1 MLVVK
6 IIRAIPTAGE
16 VEAQPRLQSSWI
28 PIDTVWRMSSPI
40 YYNQDSV
47 TRFKKRKARFSFSE
61 VHILL
66 DEVRKHR
73 MVVVGKF
80 NRGVPTDMKK
90 RTWAEITAR
99 VNEIGECQR
108 EVIEVIK
115 KWSDLK
121 CDTKRKVGAMRSGT
135 VPNRGLNSRLSR
147 DLNQTE
153 KIVLQILEM
162 DEEDQSTGDFGP
174 LGDDDDVPEEEEEM
188 EEEDMIGM
196 QSSPNG
202 GLDMATMPP
211 PTSYSM
217 RDSQPAF
224 DVQYEVPAAE
234 DAEGAFGD
242 SDDDQRD
249 DVLPSTHAAKTED
262 YLGNNGIQKQ
272 GQTQTSSGPSTS
284 TATLPTP
291 GQPPQNTRDSMLH
304 NASLSLQE
312 QHTTNNLLETVSRSL
327 ELLSESVQQLAETQQ
342 EFVRESL
349 LLQRETVQVLR
360 DFTGGAI
367 ALMHDKLN
375 GRPAL

>member
-1 MLVVK
+1 
-6 IIRAIPTAGE
+6 
-16 VEAQPRLQSSWI
+16 
-28 PIDTVWRMSSPI
+28 MSSPL
-40 YYNQDSV
+40 YYTQDSI

-80 NRGVPTDMKK
+80 NRGVQTDVKK

-121 CDTKRKVGAMRSGT
+121 CDTKRKVAAMRSGT

-162 DEEDQSTGDFGP
+162 DKEDQSAADFGP
-174 LGDDDDVPEEEEEM
+174 LGDDDYVPDEEEEM
-188 EEEDMIGM
+188 DEEDMIGM
-196 QSSPNG
+196 QGSPNG
-202 GLDMATMPP
+202 ALDTAMPP
-211 PTSYSM
+211 ATSHIT
-217 RDSQPAF
+217 RNTSQPAF
-224 DVQYEVPAAE
+224 DVQYEGPGAE
-234 DAEGAFGD
+234 DAEAAFGD

-249 DVLPSTHAAKTED
+249 EAPPFNQAAKPTED
-262 YLGNNGIQKQ
+262 YQGNNCIQKQ
-272 GQTQTSSGPSTS
+272 GQPQTSSAPSTS
-284 TATLPTP
+284 TTTAPTP
-291 GQPPQNTRDSMLH
+291 CRPSQSTQDSILH
-304 NASLSLQE
+304 SASLSLQE
-312 QHTTNNLLETVSRSL
+312 QHATNILLETVSRSL

-342 EFVRESL
+342 EFVRDTL
-349 LLQRETVQVLR
+349 QLQRETVQVLR

>member
-1 MLVVK
+1 
-6 IIRAIPTAGE
+6 
-16 VEAQPRLQSSWI
+16 
-28 PIDTVWRMSSPI
+28 MSSPV
-40 YYNQDSV
+40 YSNQESII
-47 TRFKKRKARFSFSE
+47 RFKKRKARFSFSE

-80 NRGVPTDMKK
+80 NRGVQTDVKK

-121 CDTKRKVGAMRSGT
+121 CDTKRKVAAMRSGT

-162 DEEDQSTGDFGP
+162 DREDQSSADFGP
-174 LGDDDDVPEEEEEM
+174 LGDDDYVPDEEEEM
-188 EEEDMIGM
+188 DEEDMIGM

-202 GLDMATMPP
+202 ALDVPP
-211 PTSYSM
+211 ATSYST
-217 RDSQPAF
+217 RDTLQSAF
-224 DVQYEVPAAE
+224 DVQYEVPATE
-234 DAEGAFGD
+234 DAEAAFGD

-249 DVLPSTHAAKTED
+249 EAPPSTQAAKPTED
-262 YLGNNGIQKQ
+262 HQANNGLQKQ
-272 GQTQTSSGPSTS
+272 GLPQTPSALWS
-284 TATLPTP
+284 APVPPATASLPTS
-291 GQPPQNTRDSMLH
+291 GQRSQSTRDSILH
-304 NASLSLQE
+304 SASLSLQE
-312 QHTTNNLLETVSRSL
+312 QHATNILLETVSRSL

-349 LLQRETVQVLR
+349 QLQRETVQVLR

-367 ALMHDKLN
+367 SLMHDKLN

>member
-1 MLVVK
+1 
-6 IIRAIPTAGE
+6 
-16 VEAQPRLQSSWI
+16 
-28 PIDTVWRMSSPI
+28 MSSSSSSL
-40 YYNQDSV
+40 YFNQDSV

-80 NRGVPTDMKK
+80 NRGVPTDVKK
-90 RTWAEITAR
+90 HTWAEITAR

-121 CDTKRKVGAMRSGT
+121 CDTKRKVAAMRSGT

-162 DEEDQSTGDFGP
+162 DEEDQNMGDFGP

-188 EEEDMIGM
+188 EEEDMMGM
-196 QSSPNG
+196 QNSPNG
-202 GLDMATMPP
+202 ALDMSSMPP
-211 PTSYSM
+211 PTSYSVSGLAQSG
-217 RDSQPAF
+217 DSSQPSF
-224 DVQYEVPAAE
+224 DVQYEVPATE
-234 DAEGAFGD
+234 DTEAAFAD
-242 SDDDQRD
+242 SDDDQRED
-249 DVLPSTHAAKTED
+249 APPSTQAAKPIED
-262 YLGNNGIQKQ
+262 HLGNNGIQKQ
-272 GQTQTSSGPSTS
+272 GRPQTPSGPSSS
-284 TATLPTP
+284 TGTPSLP
-291 GQPPQNTRDSMLH
+291 GQPSQNTRDSILH
-304 NASLSLQE
+304 SASLSLQE
-312 QHTTNNLLETVSRSL
+312 QHATNILLETVSRSL

-349 LLQRETVQVLR
+349 QLQRETVQVLR

>member
-1 MLVVK
+1 
-6 IIRAIPTAGE
+6 
-16 VEAQPRLQSSWI
+16 
-28 PIDTVWRMSSPI
+28 MSSPI
-40 YYNQDSV
+40 FYNQDSFI
-47 TRFKKRKARFSFSE
+47 RFKKRKARFSFSE

-80 NRGVPTDMKK
+80 NRGVPTDVKK

-108 EVIEVIK
+108 EIIEVIK

-162 DEEDQSTGDFGP
+162 DEEDQSSGEFGP

-188 EEEDMIGM
+188 EEEDIIGM

-202 GLDMATMPP
+202 GLDGASMPP
-211 PTSYSM
+211 PMSYTM
-217 RDSQPAF
+217 KDSSQTAY
-224 DVQYEVPAAE
+224 DVQYEIPATE
-234 DAEGAFGD
+234 DVDAALGD
-242 SDDDQRD
+242 SDDDQRE
-249 DVLPSTHAAKTED
+249 DVLPSTKPTEIHQ
-262 YLGNNGIQKQ
+262 GNNGIQKQ
-272 GQTQTSSGPSTS
+272 GQPPTSSGQQQQQQQPLRFHCQH
-284 TATLPTP
+284 AT
-291 GQPPQNTRDSMLH
+291 NI
-304 NASLSLQE
+304 
-312 QHTTNNLLETVSRSL
+312 LLETVSRSL

-349 LLQRETVQVLR
+349 QLQRETVQVLR

-367 ALMHDKLN
+367 SLMHDKLN

>member
-1 MLVVK
+1 
-6 IIRAIPTAGE
+6 
-16 VEAQPRLQSSWI
+16 
-28 PIDTVWRMSSPI
+28 MSSPI

-80 NRGVPTDMKK
+80 NRGVPTDIKK

-121 CDTKRKVGAMRSGT
+121 CDTKRKVAAMRSGT

-162 DEEDQSTGDFGP
+162 DEEDGQSTGDFGP

-202 GLDMATMPP
+202 D
-211 PTSYSM
+211 S
-217 RDSQPAF
+217 SQPTF
-224 DVQYEVPAAE
+224 DVQYEVPGTE
-234 DAEGAFGD
+234 DVEAAFGD

-249 DVLPSTHAAKTED
+249 DVLPSTQAAKPTED
-262 YLGNNGIQKQ
+262 HQGNNGIQKQ
-272 GQTQTSSGPSTS
+272 GQPQMSSGPATS
-284 TATLPTP
+284 TATLPMP
-291 GQPPQNTRDSMLH
+291 GQPSQNMRDSMLH

-312 QHTTNNLLETVSRSL
+312 QHATNILLETVSRSL

-349 LLQRETVQVLR
+349 HLQRETVQVLR

>member
-1 MLVVK
+1 
-6 IIRAIPTAGE
+6 
-16 VEAQPRLQSSWI
+16 
-28 PIDTVWRMSSPI
+28 MSSPI

-47 TRFKKRKARFSFSE
+47 IRFKKRKARFSFSE

-121 CDTKRKVGAMRSGT
+121 CDTKRKVAAMRSGT

-162 DEEDQSTGDFGP
+162 DEEDQNIGDFGP

-202 GLDMATMPP
+202 GLEMTPMPP
-211 PTSYSM
+211 PASFAMSGPAQSG
-217 RDSQPAF
+217 DSSQPAF
-224 DVQYEVPAAE
+224 DVQYEVPATE
-234 DAEGAFGD
+234 DTEAAFGE

-249 DVLPSTHAAKTED
+249 DVPPSTQAAKPTED
-262 YLGNNGIQKQ
+262 HQGNNGIQKQ
-272 GQTQTSSGPSTS
+272 GQPQTSSGPSTS
-284 TATLPTP
+284 SAAPLMP
-291 GQPPQNTRDSMLH
+291 GQPTQNARDSMLH

-312 QHTTNNLLETVSRSL
+312 QHATNILLETVSRSL

-349 LLQRETVQVLR
+349 QLQRETVQVLR

>member
-1 MLVVK
+1 
-6 IIRAIPTAGE
+6 
-16 VEAQPRLQSSWI
+16 
-28 PIDTVWRMSSPI
+28 MSSPM
-40 YYNQDSV
+40 YYNHDSV

-121 CDTKRKVGAMRSGT
+121 CDTKRKVAAMRSGT

-162 DEEDQSTGDFGP
+162 DDEDQSTGDFGP

-202 GLDMATMPP
+202 GVDIAS
-211 PTSYSM
+211 TSYSM
-217 RDSQPAF
+217 RDSSQPSF
-224 DVQYEVPAAE
+224 DVPYEAPATE
-234 DAEGAFGD
+234 DAEPAFGD

-249 DVLPSTHAAKTED
+249 DVLPSTQAAKPSED
-262 YLGNNGIQKQ
+262 HQGNNGIQKP
-272 GQTQTSSGPSTS
+272 GQPQTSSGPST
-284 TATLPTP
+284 LPVP
-291 GQPPQNTRDSMLH
+291 GQPSQNTRDTMLH

-312 QHTTNNLLETVSRSL
+312 QHATNILLETVSRSL

-349 LLQRETVQVLR
+349 QLQRETVQVLR

>member
-1 MLVVK
+1 
-6 IIRAIPTAGE
+6 
-16 VEAQPRLQSSWI
+16 
-28 PIDTVWRMSSPI
+28 MSSQL
-40 YYNQDSV
+40 YYNQDSF
-47 TRFKKRKARFSFSE
+47 RFKKRKARFSFSE

-80 NRGVPTDMKK
+80 NRGVPADIKK

-108 EVIEVIK
+108 EVLEVIK

-121 CDTKRKVGAMRSGT
+121 CDTKRKVSAMRAGT

-147 DLNQTE
+147 DLNPTE

-162 DEEDQSTGDFGP
+162 DEEDQSIGDFSP
-174 LGDDDDVPEEEEEM
+174 LGDDDDEQEEEEEI
-188 EEEDMIGM
+188 EEEDMM
-196 QSSPNG
+196 PSSPNG
-202 GLDMATMPP
+202 GMDMASMPP
-211 PTSYSM
+211 PASCSISGL
-217 RDSQPAF
+217 SQPGAKEDQSLPNYSGSSRESSQPSF
-224 DVQYEVPAAE
+224 DTQYEIPASE
-234 DAEGAFGD
+234 DAEPGFAD
-242 SDDDQRD
+242 SDDDD
-249 DVLPSTHAAKTED
+249 MLPSTQSQKITEH
-262 YLGNNGIQKQ
+262 NGIQKQ
-272 GQTQTSSGPSTS
+272 STRLPQTPSGPSS
-284 TATLPTP
+284 SMAVLPKP
-291 GQPPQNTRDSMLH
+291 GQPSQSARDSMLQ

-312 QHTTNNLLETVSRSL
+312 QHTTNMLLETVSRSL

-360 DFTGGAI
+360 DFTSGAI

>member
-1 MLVVK
+1 
-6 IIRAIPTAGE
+6 
-16 VEAQPRLQSSWI
+16 
-28 PIDTVWRMSSPI
+28 MSSPL
-40 YYNQDSV
+40 YYHHDSG
-47 TRFKKRKARFSFSE
+47 TRLRKRKARFTFSE

-80 NRGVPTDMKK
+80 NRGVPTDAKK

-121 CDTKRKVGAMRSGT
+121 CDTKRKVAAMRSGT
-135 VPNRGLNSRLSR
+135 VPHRGLNSRLSR
-147 DLNQTE
+147 DLNPTE

-162 DEEDQSTGDFGP
+162 DEEDQSTADFGP
-174 LGDDDDVPEEEEEM
+174 LGDDDDVPEEEEM
-188 EEEDMIGM
+188 DEEDMLGM
-196 QSSPNG
+196 QNSPNG
-202 GLDMATMPP
+202 GLELASMPP
-211 PTSYSM
+211 PTSHST
-217 RDSQPAF
+217 RDSSQRSY
-224 DVQYEVPAAE
+224 DVQYEVPPTD
-234 DAEGAFGD
+234 DAEAAFGD
-242 SDDDQRD
+242 SDDDM
-249 DVLPSTHAAKTED
+249 LPSTQTTKPTED
-262 YLGNNGIQKQ
+262 HLRNNGIQKRP
-272 GQTQTSSGPSTS
+272 QTSGPSTS
-284 TATLPTP
+284 SATPPTP
-291 GQPPQNTRDSMLH
+291 GQPSENSRESMLH

-312 QHTTNNLLETVSRSL
+312 QHATNILLETVSRSL

-349 LLQRETVQVLR
+349 QLQRETVQVLR

>member
-1 MLVVK
+1 
-6 IIRAIPTAGE
+6 
-16 VEAQPRLQSSWI
+16 
-28 PIDTVWRMSSPI
+28 MSSSI
-40 YYNQDSV
+40 YFNQDSV

-121 CDTKRKVGAMRSGT
+121 CDTKRKVAAMRSGT

-202 GLDMATMPP
+202 GLDMGSVPP
-211 PTSYSM
+211 PTSFTM
-217 RDSQPAF
+217 RDSSQPAF
-224 DVQYEVPAAE
+224 DVQYELPTTE
-234 DAEGAFGD
+234 ETEGVFGD

-249 DVLPSTHAAKTED
+249 DALPSTQTAKPTED
-262 YLGNNGIQKQ
+262 HQGNNGIKKQ
-272 GQTQTSSGPSTS
+272 GQPPTPSGPSTL
-284 TATLPTP
+284 TATLPVP
-291 GQPPQNTRDSMLH
+291 GQPSQNTRDSMLH

-312 QHTTNNLLETVSRSL
+312 QHATNILLETVSRSL

-349 LLQRETVQVLR
+349 QLQRETVQVLR

>member
-1 MLVVK
+1 M
-6 IIRAIPTAGE
+6 G
-16 VEAQPRLQSSWI
+16 
-28 PIDTVWRMSSPI
+28 RMSSPV

-80 NRGVPTDMKK
+80 NRGVQTDVKK

-121 CDTKRKVGAMRSGT
+121 CDTKRKVAAMRSGT

-162 DEEDQSTGDFGP
+162 DQEDQSTGDFGP

-188 EEEDMIGM
+188 EEDDMIGM

-202 GLDMATMPP
+202 GLDIASMPP
-211 PTSYSM
+211 PTSFSM
-217 RDSQPAF
+217 RDTSQASF
-224 DVQYEVPAAE
+224 DLQYEIPSTE
-234 DAEGAFGD
+234 DAEAAFGD

-249 DVLPSTHAAKTED
+249 VLPPSTQVAKPTED
-262 YLGNNGIQKQ
+262 HQGNNGIQKP
-272 GQTQTSSGPSTS
+272 GQPQTLSGPS
-284 TATLPTP
+284 TATLPGP
-291 GQPPQNTRDSMLH
+291 GQSSQNLRDSLLH

-312 QHTTNNLLETVSRSL
+312 QHATNILLETVSRSL

-349 LLQRETVQVLR
+349 QLQRETVQVLR

-375 GRPAL
+375 GRPTL

>member
-1 MLVVK
+1 
-6 IIRAIPTAGE
+6 
-16 VEAQPRLQSSWI
+16 
-28 PIDTVWRMSSPI
+28 MSSPI

-121 CDTKRKVGAMRSGT
+121 CDTKRKVAAMRSGT

-188 EEEDMIGM
+188 EEEDMMGM

-202 GLDMATMPP
+202 GLDMMSMPP
-211 PTSYSM
+211 PTSYTA
-217 RDSQPAF
+217 RDSSQPAF
-224 DVQYEVPAAE
+224 DVQYEVPATE
-234 DAEGAFGD
+234 DAEAAFGD

-249 DVLPSTHAAKTED
+249 DVLPSTPAAKPTED
-262 YLGNNGIQKQ
+262 HQGNNGIQKQ
-272 GQTQTSSGPSTS
+272 GQPQTSSGPSASVTS
-284 TATLPTP
+284 ASTLPTP
-291 GQPPQNTRDSMLH
+291 GQLSQNTRDSMLH

-312 QHTTNNLLETVSRSL
+312 QHATNILLETVSRSL

-349 LLQRETVQVLR
+349 QLQRETVQVLR

>member
-1 MLVVK
+1 
-6 IIRAIPTAGE
+6 
-16 VEAQPRLQSSWI
+16 
-28 PIDTVWRMSSPI
+28 MSSPV
-40 YYNQDSV
+40 YYNQDSI

-80 NRGVPTDMKK
+80 NRGVQTDAKK

-121 CDTKRKVGAMRSGT
+121 CDTKRKVAAMRSGS

-147 DLNQTE
+147 DLNKTE
-153 KIVLQILEM
+153 KIVLKILEMNQENQSSADFGPLEDDDDVPDEEEEM
-162 DEEDQSTGDFGP
+162 DEED
-174 LGDDDDVPEEEEEM
+174 M
-188 EEEDMIGM
+188 MGM

-202 GLDMATMPP
+202 TLDVSVPP
-211 PTSYSM
+211 ETSYNT
-217 RDSQPAF
+217 RYTSQSAF
-224 DVQYEVPAAE
+224 DVQYEVPATD
-234 DAEGAFGD
+234 DAEPEFGD

-249 DVLPSTHAAKTED
+249 EAPPSTRTPKPTED
-262 YLGNNGIQKQ
+262 HQGNNGIQKQ
-272 GQTQTSSGPSTS
+272 GQTSSAPSS
-284 TATLPTP
+284 APLAVLPAP
-291 GQPPQNTRDSMLH
+291 GQPLQSTRDSILH
-304 NASLSLQE
+304 SASLSLQE
-312 QHTTNNLLETVSRSL
+312 QHTTNILLETISRSL

-349 LLQRETVQVLR
+349 QLQRETVQVLR
-360 DFTGGAI
+360 EFTGGAV
-367 ALMHDKLN
+367 ALIHDKLN

>member
-1 MLVVK
+1 
-6 IIRAIPTAGE
+6 
-16 VEAQPRLQSSWI
+16 
-28 PIDTVWRMSSPI
+28 
-40 YYNQDSV
+40 
-47 TRFKKRKARFSFSE
+47 
-61 VHILL
+61 
-66 DEVRKHR
+66 

-80 NRGVPTDMKK
+80 NRGVPTEMKK

-121 CDTKRKVGAMRSGT
+121 CDTKRKVAAMRSGT

-196 QSSPNG
+196 QKSPNG
-202 GLDMATMPP
+202 GLDMTSMPP
-211 PTSYSM
+211 PPSYTMSGHAQSG
-217 RDSQPAF
+217 DSSQPSF
-224 DVQYEVPAAE
+224 DVQYEVPATE
-234 DAEGAFGD
+234 DAEAAFGD
-242 SDDDQRD
+242 SDEDQRD
-249 DVLPSTHAAKTED
+249 DTLPSAQAAKPTED
-262 YLGNNGIQKQ
+262 HQGNDGNQKQ
-272 GQTQTSSGPSTS
+272 GRPQMSSGSS
-284 TATLPTP
+284 QSSATLLLP
-291 GQPPQNTRDSMLH
+291 GQPSQTTRDTMLH

-312 QHTTNNLLETVSRSL
+312 QHATNMLLETVSRSL

-375 GRPAL
+375 GRPTL

>member
-1 MLVVK
+1 
-6 IIRAIPTAGE
+6 
-16 VEAQPRLQSSWI
+16 
-28 PIDTVWRMSSPI
+28 MSSLHT
-40 YYNQDSV
+40 YYNHDSV

-73 MVVVGKF
+73 MVIVGKF
-80 NRGVPTDMKK
+80 NRGVATDIKK

-121 CDTKRKVGAMRSGT
+121 CDTKRKVAAMRSGT

-162 DEEDQSTGDFGP
+162 GDEDQSTGDFGQ

-202 GLDMATMPP
+202 GLDMGSMPP
-211 PTSYSM
+211 PTSYNM
-217 RDSQPAF
+217 RDSSQTVF
-224 DVQYEVPAAE
+224 DVQYEIPATE
-234 DAEGAFGD
+234 DAEAAFGD

-249 DVLPSTHAAKTED
+249 DMAPSTPTAKPTED
-262 YLGNNGIQKQ
+262 HQGNNGIQKQ
-272 GQTQTSSGPSTS
+272 GQPQTSSGPP
-284 TATLPTP
+284 TATLPVP
-291 GQPPQNTRDSMLH
+291 GQPSQNTRDSMLH

-312 QHTTNNLLETVSRSL
+312 QHATNILLETVSRSL

-349 LLQRETVQVLR
+349 QLQRETVQVLR

>member
-1 MLVVK
+1 
-6 IIRAIPTAGE
+6 
-16 VEAQPRLQSSWI
+16 
-28 PIDTVWRMSSPI
+28 MSSPL
-40 YYNQDSV
+40 YYHHDSGA
-47 TRFKKRKARFSFSE
+47 RLRKRKARFTFSE

-73 MVVVGKF
+73 MVIVGKF
-80 NRGVPTDMKK
+80 NRGIPTDAKK

-121 CDTKRKVGAMRSGT
+121 CDTKRKVAAMRSGT
-135 VPNRGLNSRLSR
+135 VPHRGLNSRLSR
-147 DLNQTE
+147 DLNPTE

-162 DEEDQSTGDFGP
+162 DDEDQSTADFGP

-188 EEEDMIGM
+188 DEEDMMGM
-196 QSSPNG
+196 QNSPNG
-202 GLDMATMPP
+202 GLEMSSMPP
-211 PTSYSM
+211 PASFSS
-217 RDSQPAF
+217 RDSSQPSY
-224 DVQYEVPAAE
+224 DVQYEVPSTE
-234 DAEGAFGD
+234 DADAAFGD
-242 SDDDQRD
+242 DASDDDM
-249 DVLPSTHAAKTED
+249 LPSTQTSKPTED
-262 YLGNNGIQKQ
+262 HLRNNGIHKQ
-272 GQTQTSSGPSTS
+272 PQTSGPSTS
-284 TATLPTP
+284 SAR
-291 GQPPQNTRDSMLH
+291 GQPSQNSRENMLH

-312 QHTTNNLLETVSRSL
+312 QHATNILLETVSRSL

-349 LLQRETVQVLR
+349 QLQRETVTVLR

>member
-1 MLVVK
+1 
-6 IIRAIPTAGE
+6 
-16 VEAQPRLQSSWI
+16 
-28 PIDTVWRMSSPI
+28 MSSPI

-47 TRFKKRKARFSFSE
+47 IRFKKRKARFSFSE

-80 NRGVPTDMKK
+80 NRGVPADMKK
-90 RTWAEITAR
+90 QTWAEITAR

-108 EVIEVIK
+108 EVMEVIK

-121 CDTKRKVGAMRSGT
+121 CDTKRKVAAMQAGT
-135 VPNRGLNSRLSR
+135 VPNRGINSRLSR
-147 DLNQTE
+147 DLNPTE

-162 DEEDQSTGDFGP
+162 GAEDQCSDFGP

-188 EEEDMIGM
+188 EDEDMMKM
-196 QSSPNG
+196 QSSPPNG
-202 GLDMATMPP
+202 GLETESMPLP
-211 PTSYSM
+211 SSSNVSGNTQKGDTP
-217 RDSQPAF
+217 QPSSDGQEEA
-224 DVQYEVPAAE
+224 VPSE
-234 DAEGAFGD
+234 ETEPIFPD
-242 SDDDQRD
+242 SDEDQRD
-249 DVLPSTHAAKTED
+249 DELPSTRTTKLAED
-262 YLGNNGIQKQ
+262 HQVNNGVQKEAPPPPPPPAALLPAPLEALPAPGVSPQ
-272 GQTQTSSGPSTS
+272 SS
-284 TATLPTP
+284 
-291 GQPPQNTRDSMLH
+291 RDSMLQ

-312 QHTTNNLLETVSRSL
+312 QHATNLLLETVSRSL

-349 LLQRETVQVLR
+349 QLQRETVQVLR

>member
-1 MLVVK
+1 
-6 IIRAIPTAGE
+6 
-16 VEAQPRLQSSWI
+16 
-28 PIDTVWRMSSPI
+28 MSSSL
-40 YYNQDSV
+40 YLNQDSV

-80 NRGVPTDMKK
+80 NRGVPTDVKK

-121 CDTKRKVGAMRSGT
+121 CDTKRKVAAMRSGT

-153 KIVLQILEM
+153 KVVLQILEM
-162 DEEDQSTGDFGP
+162 DDEDQSSGDFGP

-188 EEEDMIGM
+188 DEDDMIGM

-202 GLDMATMPP
+202 GSDLASMPP
-211 PTSYSM
+211 PASFTISGLAQSGE
-217 RDSQPAF
+217 PPF
-224 DVQYEVPAAE
+224 DVQFEMPNTE
-234 DAEGAFGD
+234 D
-242 SDDDQRD
+242 SDEEQRD
-249 DVLPSTHAAKTED
+249 ELLPSTAGVKLAGDHH
-262 YLGNNGIQKQ
+262 GNNGIPKA
-272 GQTQTSSGPSTS
+272 GRLLATSEPPAST
-284 TATLPTP
+284 TALPIA
-291 GQPPQNTRDSMLH
+291 GHSSQNTRESMLQ

-312 QHTTNNLLETVSRSL
+312 QHATNILLETVSRSL

-349 LLQRETVQVLR
+349 QLQRETVQVLR